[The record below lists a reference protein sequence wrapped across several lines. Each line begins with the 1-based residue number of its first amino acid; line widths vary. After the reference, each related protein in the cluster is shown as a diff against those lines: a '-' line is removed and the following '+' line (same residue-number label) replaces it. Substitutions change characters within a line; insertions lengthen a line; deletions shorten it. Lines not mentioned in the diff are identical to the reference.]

1 MTSKEF
7 RDTEHEDVKTAVMD
21 FIMDLNADG
30 HELIRT
36 RHRHEGG
43 EYIVTV
49 EYRETHQ

>member
-1 MTSKEF
+1 MNTKTLQSA
-7 RDTEHEDVKTAVMD
+7 DHEAVKAAVMD
-21 FIMDLNADG
+21 FIMDLNTDG

-36 RHRHEGG
+36 HHRHEGG